1 MSNGDNFAK
10 YFISFVFLCL
20 GCVDNFLFGVLT
32 AHRLSAQLDAVGV
45 VDQAVED
52 GVGVG
57 LVCDHVVPALDGD
70 LGGDD
75 G

>member
-1 MSNGDNFAK
+1 VNNGDNFAK
-10 YFISFVFLCL
+10 SFISFVFTWL
-20 GCVDNFLFGVLT
+20 GCVDNFRFGVSA
-32 AHRLSAQLDAVGV
+32 AHRLPAQLNAVGV

-57 LVCDHVVPALDGD
+57 LVCDHVVPPLDRD